1 MKKNILVVCYGGG
14 HVAMMLPVIKEIQKN
29 TSCSLTILALTTAG
43 AVMETENISYVGYKD
58 FTHLV
63 DASFSDIGKLL
74 VGPES
79 ASTTI
84 SHDES
89 VAYHGINYLDL
100 VTEYGEQEASRR
112 YQETGRQCFNP
123 INFMT
128 GLLTE
133 LNIDLLISTN
143 SPRSERAAINAAG
156 LLDIKSLCLVD
167 LFALQEVEWLG
178 QQSYA
183 SKLCVLN
190 PSVKDMLINVGRM
203 DNEVEVTGNPA
214 FDSLTSPNTIAKG
227 LSIKTERGWQQ
238 DEIITLLYA
247 SQPEPIKHPFSD
259 LSGDPALPRNIEN
272 SLREFVSVN
281 TNYRLVVRYHP
292 SENVIF
298 IPQERVEFSPRE
310 ESLHGLLHA
319 VDIVIVTASTV
330 GLEAHLIGKPIITVD
345 NSIFTADAPYSAM
358 GISHGIENIEML
370 SSTIVDVEAKLQRE
384 LVSREKLN
392 ATANVMTVVNR
403 LLS

>member
-43 AVMETENISYVGYKD
+43 VVMEAENMSYVGYKD

-100 VTEYGEQEASRR
+100 ATEYGEEEANRR
-112 YQETGRQCFNP
+112 YQDTGRQCFNP

-128 GLLTE
+128 RLLTE

-143 SPRSERAAINAAG
+143 SPRSERAAIKAAG

-178 QQSYA
+178 QKSYA

-214 FDSLTSPNTIAKG
+214 FDSLTSLNTIAKG
-227 LSIKTERGWQQ
+227 LSIKAVRGWQQ
-238 DEIITLLYA
+238 DGIITLLYA

-259 LSGDPALPRNIEN
+259 LSGDPDLPRNIER

-298 IPQERVEFSPRE
+298 TPQKRVEFSPRE

-370 SSTIVDVEAKLQRE
+370 SSAIINVEAKLQRE